1 MRFNH
6 SSKLAR
12 FVTDA
17 ANYSW
22 SENYAGSS
30 GLQSPL
36 PGHKLPSLAVAVSVD
51 QLEMDRFDQPLV
63 YCPLL
68 DEPAAYVADTV
79 DLTQDTE
86 ARYGGTTSMR
96 SKTSSLNPF
105 GTEQAILVG
114 VLRRIVG
121 QVCGPS
127 HSQSAQCRRRPRP
140 SPEVQGEIHRSL
152 TVCDAAPI
160 VRAKFVFL
168 IRKPPCTD
176 M

>member
-1 MRFNH
+1 M
-6 SSKLAR
+6 
-12 FVTDA
+12 
-17 ANYSW
+17 
-22 SENYAGSS
+22 
-30 GLQSPL
+30 
-36 PGHKLPSLAVAVSVD
+36 AVSVD
-51 QLEMDRFDQPLV
+51 QLEMDRFDQSLV

-86 ARYGGTTSMR
+86 ARFGGSTSMR
-96 SKTSSLNPF
+96 SKTLSLNPF

-114 VLRRIVG
+114 VLRRIAG
-121 QVCGPS
+121 QVCRPS

-140 SPEVQGEIHRSL
+140 GPEVQGEIHQSL

-168 IRKPPCTD
+168 IRNPPCTD